1 MLNTKKLLTKLLSR
15 KLVVQR
21 VQAAT
26 ATNVPA
32 NGGTAWV
39 QVPYPS
45 TLKPI
50 CVCGYYLDG
59 GSGCTVYNMSCTDT
73 YASFALRN
81 AQSTVNSVKVAVDV
95 LTWGGVL
102 HNLVYVNLRPLL
114 RKAVVVC

>member
-1 MLNTKKLLTKLLSR
+1 MLNTKKLLTKLLRR

-21 VQAAT
+21 VQAAS
-26 ATNVPA
+26 ATNVAA

-39 QVPYPS
+39 QVQFPS

-81 AQSTVNSVKVAVDV
+81 AQSTANSVKVAVDV

-102 HNLVYVNLRPLL
+102 LNKIYVNLLTPC
-114 RKAVVVC
+114 RKVVGVC